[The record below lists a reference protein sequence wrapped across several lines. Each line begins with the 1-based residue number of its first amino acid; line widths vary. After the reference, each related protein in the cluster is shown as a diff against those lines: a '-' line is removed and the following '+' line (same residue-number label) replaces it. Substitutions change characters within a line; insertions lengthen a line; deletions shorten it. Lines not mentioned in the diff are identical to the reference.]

1 MAREFWPDESFIKDN
16 LDFVFDGYEEV
27 RSKLDKL
34 ADYQFCLA
42 NLMPAPV
49 GFTGSRSNDGKGNR
63 ERDNDLPDIYYKRA
77 ENDFPLM
84 RKWINENMEK
94 YSLQV
99 FCEYESYCEDCHAD
113 EPVTDDPVELIPFE
127 RSVDNAIACI
137 EYRSMKMFNR
147 FYKRAIT

>member
-1 MAREFWPDESFIKDN
+1 
-16 LDFVFDGYEEV
+16 
-27 RSKLDKL
+27 
-34 ADYQFCLA
+34 
-42 NLMPAPV
+42 MPAPV
-49 GFTGSRSNDGKGNR
+49 GFTGNRSNDGKGNR

-84 RKWINENMEK
+84 RKWIDENMEK

-147 FYKRAIT
+147 FYKRVIT